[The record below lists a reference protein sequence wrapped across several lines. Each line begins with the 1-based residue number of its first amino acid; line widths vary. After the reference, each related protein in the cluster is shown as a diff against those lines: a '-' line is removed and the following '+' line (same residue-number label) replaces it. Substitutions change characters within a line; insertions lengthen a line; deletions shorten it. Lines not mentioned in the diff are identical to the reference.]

1 MQSAN
6 RDFTR
11 EVNLFNILNS
21 IREAGMISRVEIA
34 ARTGQSRSSVTNITA
49 LLIEQGLIFEKQINA
64 SSSRGRRRIMLALNP
79 QAAYAVGIKIAAVRL
94 SFAVVDFVGQVQSS
108 LSIPFRVGDRS
119 VDMLTDVAED
129 GILHCLED
137 ARLKPEALIG
147 CGLAIPGFVDS
158 ATGTCHWS
166 PIQNGGSNIRDRLAE
181 RLQMEVFLENDANAF
196 TVASQ
201 WFGLGKGIRNY
212 LVVTIEEGFGM
223 GIVVDGKLY
232 QGATGIG
239 AEFGHMVIV
248 PDGEPCRCGKRGCLE
263 AYTADSGILQQARKL
278 LKKRRSYPDL
288 DMLNIED
295 VTRLA
300 RDGDKGLRKLFNRS
314 GDSLAQG
321 IAGLIQIFN
330 PERIIVTG
338 EGVRAGDMVFKPM
351 NRSLR
356 KYLNKPQA
364 QATEVIV
371 QEWNDHDWAQGAAGL
386 VLSEIYKSPL
396 DRIQKTHR
404 RDSGHEI

>member
-49 LLIEQGLIFEKQINA
+49 LLLEQGLIYEKQSTV

-79 QAAYAVGIKIAAVRL
+79 QAAYTAGVKIAAYHL
-94 SFAVVDFVGQVQSS
+94 SFAVVDFIGQVQSS
-108 LSIPFRVGDRS
+108 LSIPFRVADRS
-119 VDMLTDVAED
+119 VDMLADVAED
-129 GILHCLED
+129 GILHCLEG
-137 ARLKPEALIG
+137 ARLKREALLG

-166 PIQNGGSNIRDRLAE
+166 PIQNGGSNIAELLAQRLN
-181 RLQMEVFLENDANAF
+181 MDVFLENDANAF

-201 WFGLGKGIRNY
+201 WFGLGKGIRNF
-212 LVVTIEEGFGM
+212 LVVTIEEGLGM

-232 QGATGIG
+232 QGSSGIG
-239 AEFGHMVIV
+239 AEFGHMVIE
-248 PDGEPCRCGKRGCLE
+248 PDGEPCRCGKRGCIE
-263 AYTADSGILQQARKL
+263 AYAADSGIMQQATKL
-278 LKKRRSYPDL
+278 LSKRRNAPDL
-288 DMLNIED
+288 DLINIEEI
-295 VTRLA
+295 TRMA
-300 RDGDKGLRKLFNRS
+300 EQGDHGLRRIFQR
-314 GDSLAQG
+314 GGESLAIG

-330 PERIIVTG
+330 PERIIITG
-338 EGVRAGDMVFKPM
+338 EGVRAGDLVFKPM
-351 NRSLR
+351 NRLL
-356 KYLNKPQA
+356 KKIVNKAQA
-364 QATEVIV
+364 QATQIMV
-371 QEWNDHDWAQGAAGL
+371 QDWNDHDWAQGAAGF

-396 DRIQKTHR
+396 NRIQNTGRK
-404 RDSGHEI
+404 D

>member
-49 LLIEQGLIFEKQINA
+49 LLIEQGLICEKH
-64 SSSRGRRRIMLALNP
+64 SSVTTSRGRRRIMLALNP
-79 QAAYAVGIKIAAVRL
+79 RAAYAVGVKIAAVRL
-94 SFAVVDFVGQVQSS
+94 SFAVVDFVGKVQSS

-119 VDMLTDVAED
+119 VDMLADVAED

-137 ARLKPEALIG
+137 ARLKKEALVG

-166 PIQNGGSNIRDRLAE
+166 PIQNGGSNIRELLAE

-212 LVVTIEEGFGM
+212 LVVTIEEGVGM
-223 GIVVDGKLY
+223 GIVIDGKLY

-239 AEFGHMVIV
+239 AEFGHMVIE
-248 PDGEPCRCGKRGCLE
+248 PDGEPCRCGKRGCVE
-263 AYTADSGILQQARKL
+263 AYAADSGIMQQARKL
-278 LKKRRSYPDL
+278 LSKRRNAPDL
-288 DMLNIED
+288 DMLNIEE
-295 VTRLA
+295 VTRMA
-300 RDGDKGLRKLFNRS
+300 SEGDQGLRRLFSRS
-314 GDSLAQG
+314 GETLAKG

-351 NRSLR
+351 NRLL
-356 KYLNKPQA
+356 KKFTNNPQA
-364 QATEVIV
+364 QATQVIV
-371 QEWNDHDWAQGAAGL
+371 QDWNDNDWAQGAAGL

-396 DRIQKTHR
+396 DRIQKTN
-404 RDSGHEI
+404 

>member
-1 MQSAN
+1 MQPAN

-49 LLIEQGLIFEKQINA
+49 LLLEQGLICEQQSNA

-79 QAAYAVGIKIAAVRL
+79 KAAYAVGVKISAVRL

-119 VDMLTDVAED
+119 VDMLADVAED

-166 PIQNGGSNIRDRLAE
+166 PIQNGGSNIRELLAD
-181 RLQMEVFLENDANAF
+181 RLQMDVFLENDANAF

-212 LVVTIEEGFGM
+212 LVVTIEEGIGM

-239 AEFGHMVIV
+239 AEFGHMVIE
-248 PDGEPCRCGKRGCLE
+248 PDGEPCRCGKRGCIE
-263 AYTADSGILQQARKL
+263 AYAADSGIMQQARKL
-278 LKKRRSYPDL
+278 LSKRRNGPDL
-288 DMLNIED
+288 DMLNIEE
-295 VTRLA
+295 VTHMA
-300 RDGDKGLRKLFNRS
+300 MAGDNGLRSLFNRS
-314 GDSLAQG
+314 GESLAQG

-330 PERIIVTG
+330 PELIIVTG
-338 EGVRAGDMVFKPM
+338 EGIRAGDMVFKPM
-351 NRSLR
+351 NRLL
-356 KYLNKPQA
+356 KKFVNKPQA
-364 QATEVIV
+364 RATQVIV
-371 QEWNDHDWAQGAAGL
+371 QDWIDHDWAQGAAGL

-396 DRIQKTHR
+396 DRIKNTN
-404 RDSGHEI
+404 